1 MYVWLFRK
9 DSKIKYPMISQIM
22 MQRGVPQTQDSAS
35 GLMEDHKSNENKF
48 QIVSPVL
55 GDLVGVFS
63 PTHLKNMLVKLDH
76 LPR

>member
-1 MYVWLFRK
+1 
-9 DSKIKYPMISQIM
+9 MISQIM

-55 GDLVGVFS
+55 GDLVGG
-63 PTHLKNMLVKLDH
+63 
-76 LPR
+76 